1 MLSFGKRSRR
11 SRRLRKLRRLQ
22 RSRRSR
28 RSRRSQRLRKG
39 LRGGKI
45 YIKPKGM
52 KCKKFLSNKIS
63 DIMREYNSGKLMSNG
78 RKINSR
84 KQAIAIAYSIVRNS
98 GCKI

>member
-1 MLSFGKRSRR
+1 
-11 SRRLRKLRRLQ
+11 
-22 RSRRSR
+22 
-28 RSRRSQRLRKG
+28 
-39 LRGGKI
+39 
-45 YIKPKGM
+45 M